1 MNKVVLENQ
10 SNKVDVQMSQ
20 NKINI
25 EVIRV
30 HTDTYFLSTYQTL
43 PQHKEV
49 K

>member
-1 MNKVVLENQ
+1 MNKVVLVSQ
-10 SNKVDVQMSQ
+10 SNKVDVQM
-20 NKINI
+20 NHNHVNI

-30 HTDTYFLSTYQTL
+30 HTDTYFLSTYQTI

>member
-1 MNKVVLENQ
+1 MNKVVLVNQ
-10 SNKVDVQMSQ
+10 SNKVDVQLS
-20 NKINI
+20 KSKVDI

-30 HTDTYFLSTYQTL
+30 HTDNYFLSTYQTI